1 MSNLERMQ
9 IFERQADKAYRQMF
23 DATTASDATALYN
36 ETKDALFGG
45 LRIAYEVRDPAAL
58 DRLARS
64 LWAVRAVFRS
74 QFP

>member
-1 MSNLERMQ
+1 MTKHER
-9 IFERQADKAYRQMF
+9 IEFFERRANKAYRELF
-23 DATTASDATALYN
+23 DSLTPSDATARYN

-58 DRLARS
+58 VRLARS
-64 LWAVRAVFRS
+64 LWAVRAVFRT